1 MHTHVS
7 SFVHLSL
14 RIWENR
20 VEIYGDGSKYV
31 IITST
36 IVTIL
41 VYLEINVSS
50 CQVSV
55 DVTGVVI

>member
-1 MHTHVS
+1 MYTHVS